1 MSLYIP
7 KMSDTPGVTIPGLA
21 SNFQALDG
29 SQIVEWGSNE
39 NGTYW
44 RWESGLQV
52 CYIGPVD
59 TEFANPSNLIY
70 WWIYPAAFAS
80 IPRVYATGY
89 YQAYSVKFLSTAHIV
104 YSRDASSTAAAIGFG
119 SDGAWVDEDQSLGD
133 LIMGYAIGRWK

>member
-44 RWESGLQV
+44 RWENGLRI
-52 CYIGPVD
+52 CYGTKSLGVIPPRG
-59 TEFANPSNLIY
+59 TAEIT
-70 WWIYPAAFAS
+70 WQYPITFTQKPYVFCTLGGAAFNEPYDFTYGAM
-80 IPRVYATGY
+80 RRDHTTMTTEQGVFK
-89 YQAYSVKFLSTAHIV
+89 VKKI
-104 YSRDASSTAAAIGFG
+104 G
-119 SDGAWVDEDQSLGD
+119 SDFSGGTNVYLY
-133 LIMGYAIGRWK
+133 LLAIGR